1 MEIIELGKNIELID
15 FKDIERDQLFI
26 MKKIIGNFVKK
37 VQDKNSDFE
46 KLSIHLKRVHNSEYE
61 LLGKLVIKSSVY
73 SSEVVSYNLFYALN
87 ETLRKLDADKSAKLR
102 ELRKHLG
109 YLETPGLDIMN
120 VEELE
125 EYLEGVYD

>member
-37 VQDKNSDFE
+37 IQDKNNDFE

-61 LLGKLVIKSSVY
+61 ILGKLVIKSNVY
-73 SSEVVSYNLFYALN
+73 SSEVVNYNLFYALN
-87 ETLRKLDADKSAKLR
+87 ETLRKLEA
-102 ELRKHLG
+102 ELG
-109 YLETPGLDIMN
+109 
-120 VEELE
+120 
-125 EYLEGVYD
+125 

>member
-46 KLSIHLKRVHNSEYE
+46 KLSIHLKSVHNSEYE
-61 LLGKLVIKSSVY
+61 LLGKLIISGKIY
-73 SSEVVSYNLFYALN
+73 SSEVINYNLFYALN
-87 ETLRKLDADKSAKLR
+87 EILRKL
-102 ELRKHLG
+102 
-109 YLETPGLDIMN
+109 ET
-120 VEELE
+120 ESS
-125 EYLEGVYD
+125 